1 MNNKYLNTKDLKK
14 LGVRCGKNCQVHET
28 VIANNYKKII
38 LGSNVR
44 IDAYSILI
52 TKNMDIKIGSYIHI
66 GSHCYL
72 SGQKGI
78 EMKNFSG
85 LGQGVKIY
93 SVNDDYSGMSLTNPT
108 TNSKNRKKVEQ
119 TGKVVIGKH
128 VNIGANSIVLPNV
141 KIGNGA
147 SVGSLSLVKNNLKGW
162 FVYFGIPVLPL
173 FKRSNEILNLEKNF
187 LKNEKKKQYI

>member
-78 EMKNFSG
+78 EMKNF
-85 LGQGVKIY
+85 LQ
-93 SVNDDYSGMSLTNPT
+93 
-108 TNSKNRKKVEQ
+108 
-119 TGKVVIGKH
+119 
-128 VNIGANSIVLPNV
+128 
-141 KIGNGA
+141 
-147 SVGSLSLVKNNLKGW
+147 
-162 FVYFGIPVLPL
+162 
-173 FKRSNEILNLEKNF
+173 
-187 LKNEKKKQYI
+187 